1 MTPKDWEV
9 EICIETIEEIPF
21 DTDASVIG
29 IGGMGH
35 AAKRGC
41 EIAQE
46 FRKRGK
52 IVIMGGPMVSLV
64 PEIAKKFCDAVVVG
78 DSEEVWNNVLKDI
91 ENNDLKPFYQKPIK
105 KLSTPL
111 PRFELILNKNRRFP
125 TSSSR

>member
-1 MTPKDWEV
+1 MLLLLELVVWDMQPK
-9 EICIETIEEIPF
+9 
-21 DTDASVIG
+21 
-29 IGGMGH
+29 
-35 AAKRGC
+35 GC

-91 ENNDLKPFYQKPIK
+91 ENNDLKPFYQNQLRNYLHHYHD
-105 KLSTPL
+105 LS
-111 PRFELILNKNRRFP
+111 
-125 TSSSR
+125 